1 MGQASACHHAQSVLP
16 AFGKGR
22 QEKTMSKTVQ
32 ATAPKKDYKAP
43 ELKLLGSIRDLT
55 GAASGSAGDGTLNMA
70 PSDPAL
76 KENIARVGDHPA
88 GFGLYL
94 FDYKPE
100 FADRCGQGRKFG
112 VMADEVEMIVPE
124 AVSRDAFGYRQ
135 VDYSL
140 LGVTSH

>member
-1 MGQASACHHAQSVLP
+1 LSKIEP
-16 AFGKGR
+16 AATPKS
-22 QEKTMSKTVQ
+22 EYKT
-32 ATAPKKDYKAP
+32 P

-55 GAASGSAGDGTLNMA
+55 GASSGTVGDSSLNMA

-112 VMADEVEMIVPE
+112 VMADEVEVIVPE